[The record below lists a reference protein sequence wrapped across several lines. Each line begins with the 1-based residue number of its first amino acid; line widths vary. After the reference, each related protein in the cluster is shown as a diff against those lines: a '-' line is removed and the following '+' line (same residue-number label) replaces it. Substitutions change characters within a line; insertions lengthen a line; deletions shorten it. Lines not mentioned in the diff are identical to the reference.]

1 MDLIIILIVCI
12 ITGGVVIIIYKFWQ
26 DLKLLKTV
34 TRPTRGTRSERKM
47 VISLLKNGFPPQNIF
62 HDLYLERK
70 NGNYTQIDLVVTSDV
85 GIIVFEIKEYKGW
98 IFGTGHQRYWTQVLA
113 YGQKKYRFYNPIL
126 QNKKHI
132 EDLANV
138 LSKFEKVPIY
148 SVVVFFGNCEFKD
161 VTFIP
166 NDVFLAQS
174 CYATTVIKQILIDK
188 EPVEYIYEMEI
199 VKVLKAAVVNGEN
212 NQIREQ
218 HIRNVQTIINR
229 ARSEQTSP

>member
-98 IFGTGHQRYWTQVLA
+98 ILERDIKDIGH
-113 YGQKKYRFYNPIL
+113 
-126 QNKKHI
+126 
-132 EDLANV
+132 
-138 LSKFEKVPIY
+138 KFWLMAKRNIDFIIP
-148 SVVVFFGNCEFKD
+148 FFRTKS
-161 VTFIP
+161 T
-166 NDVFLAQS
+166 
-174 CYATTVIKQILIDK
+174 
-188 EPVEYIYEMEI
+188 
-199 VKVLKAAVVNGEN
+199 
-212 NQIREQ
+212 
-218 HIRNVQTIINR
+218 
-229 ARSEQTSP
+229 